1 MDVKSSGAIMLQRL
15 FLSKNT
21 QQNMEIAFLRR
32 IKMKG
37 FNKKV
42 GLVAILILIAVT
54 FNANATNN
62 RNSFKS
68 IKSFDEVT
76 SIDINTVVRQYVPSK
91 YVKAFN
97 KATICEDGELATAN
111 MRLQILAIGYHESGW
126 TKTICDKPNRD
137 GSLDIGY
144 LQLNSK
150 NIKNEWFME
159 RFGPDYETSDELELY
174 LVTCI
179 NLYKAL
185 YSLYGEDAVY
195 AYNAGETRY
204 LKYKSGKSSLPKST
218 FTYKKCISKYTK
230 DIFEEMCQAKTDR
243 EEMLANIK
251 NTIYNIKKQQRQ
263 RENKIKIKS
272 HLIYSHQSPI
282 VINNDKKRKSIR
294 VVLMDSGISTKRLSG
309 ALGPTRLVNKLITLV
324 SSAIIV

>member
-1 MDVKSSGAIMLQRL
+1 
-15 FLSKNT
+15 
-21 QQNMEIAFLRR
+21 
-32 IKMKG
+32 MKG

-42 GLVAILILIAVT
+42 GLVAVLILIMAL
-54 FNANATNN
+54 FNVNATNN

-68 IKSFDEVT
+68 IKSFDEVAL
-76 SIDINTVVRQYVPSK
+76 IDINTVVRQYVPSK

-97 KATICEDGELATAN
+97 QATICEDGELATAN
-111 MRLQILAIGYHESGW
+111 MRLQILAIGYYESGW

-159 RFGPDYETSDELELY
+159 RFGPDYETSDELECY

-204 LKYKSGKSSLPKST
+204 LRYKSGKSSLPKST
-218 FTYKKCISKYTK
+218 FTYKKWVSKYTK
-230 DIFEEMCQAKTDR
+230 DIFEEMCQAKVER
-243 EEMLANIK
+243 EEMIANLRSTIHNIDKRRQKTVENREDFIKLLGYTRTFENRIKLKSRPIYQQLAIA
-251 NTIYNIKKQQRQ
+251 T
-263 RENKIKIKS
+263 
-272 HLIYSHQSPI
+272 
-282 VINNDKKRKSIR
+282 NNDKKRKR
-294 VVLMDSGISTKRLSG
+294 VGVILLDSGISTKRLSG
-309 ALGPTRLVNKLITLV
+309 ALGPTRLVDMLTSSV
-324 SSAIIV
+324 SSTIIV

>member
-1 MDVKSSGAIMLQRL
+1 
-15 FLSKNT
+15 
-21 QQNMEIAFLRR
+21 
-32 IKMKG
+32 MKG
-37 FNKKV
+37 FDKKV
-42 GLVAILILIAVT
+42 GLVAVLVLIMVL

-97 KATICEDGELATAN
+97 RATICEDGDLATAN
-111 MRLQILAIGYHESGW
+111 MRLQILAIGYYESGW
-126 TKTICDKPNRD
+126 TKTICDKPNKD

-150 NIKNEWFME
+150 NINNAWFME
-159 RFGPDYETSDELELY
+159 RFGPNYETSDELELY

-204 LKYKSGKSSLPKST
+204 LKYVSGKSSLPKST
-218 FTYKKCISKYTK
+218 FTYKKRVSKYTR
-230 DIFEEMCQAKTDR
+230 DIFEEMRQAKADR
-243 EEMLANIK
+243 EEIIINLK
-251 NTIYNIKKQQRQ
+251 NTIYNIKIKKQHDDKIA
-263 RENKIKIKS
+263 ENKKDFVNLFECKFEDKNELKSYSIKHKQ
-272 HLIYSHQSPI
+272 LMI
-282 VINNDKKRKSIR
+282 VTNNDKKRKR
-294 VVLMDSGISTKRLSG
+294 VGTILLDSGISTKRLSG
-309 ALGPTRLVNKLITLV
+309 AFSPTHLLDTLISSV
-324 SSAIIV
+324 SCTIIV